1 MPRKTKKQTG
11 RSEWMKK
18 YNATRGNK
26 EQKRLEEERNEDA
39 KNENVIKSYVK
50 KLEKSKP

>member
-26 EQKRLEEERNEDA
+26 EQKRLEVRL
-39 KNENVIKSYVK
+39 KNFKFNIFI
-50 KLEKSKP
+50 LGRTRGRDEK